1 VFAIVALPIPLTG
14 CVTEIFSGVS
24 AAGSIGSAYINYLAK
39 EKGEAV
45 IVTPDLE
52 DYSKGMQAL
61 AADELDRLPPP
72 CPRIEEAEGCSAI
85 HRMVIDYGDLRRK
98 IRASKD
104 DGS

>member
-1 VFAIVALPIPLTG
+1 MFAIVALPIPLTG

-52 DYSKGMQAL
+52 DN
-61 AADELDRLPPP
+61 
-72 CPRIEEAEGCSAI
+72 
-85 HRMVIDYGDLRRK
+85 RK
-98 IRASKD
+98 
-104 DGS
+104 